1 MPVRVR
7 AATVRRHPAAGM
19 HALARG
25 RDTGGRSVAHMNGH
39 DDSPFRRTPMAGP
52 RHAPAGPR
60 AHRWKHWLAWLVVVA
75 VLLGAYLV
83 ALRWVTLRVETGAA
97 ASVHH
102 LPDNATAPEQADRSP
117 LSR

>member
-1 MPVRVR
+1 
-7 AATVRRHPAAGM
+7 
-19 HALARG
+19 
-25 RDTGGRSVAHMNGH
+25 MNGH

-83 ALRWVTLRVETGAA
+83 ALRWVTLRVETGVE
-97 ASVHH
+97 ASIHH
-102 LPDNATAPEQADRSP
+102 LPTTAPALEQPAR
-117 LSR
+117 